1 MNKKTSNTRI
11 SGYPTCD
18 RGPINL
24 ESPADSGQN
33 ECSYYVEETSFFPYS
48 CASSN
53 ECTGMNNHSVPFD
66 TIEHVPYQ
74 ELYPYLPPKP

>member
-1 MNKKTSNTRI
+1 MKKESSHPRT
-11 SGYPTCD
+11 SGYPACD

-24 ESPADSGQN
+24 KSPADTEQN
-33 ECSYYVEETSFFPYS
+33 DYSYYVEETSFFPYS

-53 ECTGMNNHSVPFD
+53 ECTGMKNHSVPFD
-66 TIEHVPYQ
+66 SVEHVPYQ